1 MTREAVRAG
10 FEEFVGDIVDT
21 AYDEFDVVAV
31 LRGESGTSGRLL
43 NKLLKNSR
51 RLDQRVVR
59 PELRTYRRRVLA
71 QFEPVLAYAADGD
84 GNFEDYRDRVRE
96 ADVYLDHLRPSVR
109 GDRRRTIE
117 QAQLD
122 RQRRLAEAARPL
134 VDSPESEFW
143 AAAVDALDRDHARD
157 LVQTHFTFTDP
168 LREDP
173 DAYVFE
179 TAIDP
184 GDVFGGPLASR
195 FPSVTVEYTD
205 EVIRVLERAEETVV
219 ERALSE
225 LDRRFDEA

>member
-1 MTREAVRAG
+1 MTREAVQAG
-10 FEEFVGDIVDT
+10 FAEFVGDIVDT

-31 LRGESGTSGRLL
+31 LRGGSGTSGRLL

-59 PELRTYRRRVLA
+59 PELREYRRRVLD

-84 GNFEDYRDRVRE
+84 GDFEDYRNRVRE
-96 ADVYLDHLRPSVR
+96 ADVYLAHLRPSVR
-109 GDRRRTIE
+109 GDRRQAIE

-134 VDSPESEFW
+134 VESPESDFW

-168 LREDP
+168 LREYP
-173 DAYVFE
+173 DAFLFE
-179 TAIDP
+179 TEIDP
-184 GDVFGGPLASR
+184 GDVVGGPLAGR
-195 FPSVTVEYTD
+195 LPSVTVEYTD
-205 EVIRVLERAEETVV
+205 EVIRVLERAEATVV

-225 LDRRFDEA
+225 LDRRFDA